1 MELVFDRLFLGFRRG
16 SLILLRNRRC
26 SVTIIFGDLTLVTNI
41 GEIEGS
47 AAEEAQLAPLLRLEV
62 GAFAGIIAMSAT
74 NPVERL
80 RGRLSF
86 QVFLS
91 KGLKFYSNFG
101 LFGFAFECIIKGGQG
116 YLIELFALIVNS
128 YPVAETFSLISFA
141 EECGWW
147 VGQMLLHVLLV
158 MRRAKHLLSLPA

>member
-47 AAEEAQLAPLLRLEV
+47 AAEAQLAPLLRLEV